1 MVEIL
6 SYWHTIYTLVRTCE
20 HKCSSYMGKFNKK
33 DLNATLKLYSLH
45 CAKDIKIVSIPYRNQ
60 SQEPMSPEAK
70 LKMAGNEFIIEV
82 I

>member
-1 MVEIL
+1 
-6 SYWHTIYTLVRTCE
+6 
-20 HKCSSYMGKFNKK
+20 MGKFNKK

-60 SQEPMSPEAK
+60 SQEPMSPQAK

>member
-1 MVEIL
+1 
-6 SYWHTIYTLVRTCE
+6 
-20 HKCSSYMGKFNKK
+20 MGKFNKK

-60 SQEPMSPEAK
+60 SQESMSPEAK

>member
-1 MVEIL
+1 
-6 SYWHTIYTLVRTCE
+6 
-20 HKCSSYMGKFNKK
+20 MGKLNKK
-33 DLNATLKLYSLH
+33 DLNPPILKLLFPQS
-45 CAKDIKIVSIPYRNQ
+45 AKDIKIVSIPYRNQ